1 MIDLTKTLLKGI
13 FIMKLKIMTFN
24 IRFDNP
30 DDGVNCFNGRK
41 EYIKKFLDRE
51 KPDIIG
57 FQEVLPHV
65 RAWLNENLTDYV
77 VIGMGRGKNYDDES
91 STIAY
96 RKDIFDLVSFEQFML
111 SDSPD
116 VQGSRY
122 TLDQSGCP
130 RIAAIA
136 TLVVREEGKVFS
148 FCNTHLDHIGKLA
161 RYSGMTLILSKLM
174 GAHKP
179 PFIITGDLN
188 ATPDEEAIKLL
199 KSHKEIKELTAG
211 IPDDFAT
218 FHNYGKIK
226 DNYKIDYIFT
236 TLDEVKGSLKV
247 YDEQYGDIY
256 LTDHFPISAEAEI

>member
-1 MIDLTKTLLKGI
+1 
-13 FIMKLKIMTFN
+13 MKMKIMTFN
-24 IRFDNP
+24 IRYDNP
-30 DDGVNCFNGRK
+30 DDGVNCFDGRK
-41 EYIKKFLDRE
+41 EYIKKFLERE

-65 RAWLNENLTDYV
+65 RMWLNENLGDYV
-77 VIGMGRGKNYDDES
+77 VIGMGRGASYDDES

-96 RKDIFDLVSFEQFML
+96 RKDKFDLASFEQFML
-111 SDSPD
+111 SDTPD
-116 VQGSRY
+116 IPGSMY

-136 TLVVREEGKVFS
+136 TLVARDEAKVFS
-148 FCNTHLDHIGKLA
+148 ICNTHLDHIGKLA
-161 RYSGMTLILSKLM
+161 RFSGMTLILSKLM

-188 ATPDEEAIKLL
+188 APPEEETIKLL
-199 KSHKEIKELTAG
+199 RSHKEITELTAG
-211 IPDDFAT
+211 IPDNAAT
-218 FHNYGKIK
+218 FHQFGTIK

-247 YDEQYGDIY
+247 YDEKYGDIY
-256 LTDHFPISAEAEI
+256 LTDHYPISAEVEI